1 MLSIHEVAKPV
12 KQDIALTVDVV
23 ALGLDAD
30 EPKRVLLI
38 KRKNPPFQDHW
49 ALPGGF
55 VDPGESPDVAAR
67 RELLEETRLKV
78 TDLQQIGA
86 YGEPDRDP
94 RGHTVSVAFVAPVA
108 GQPKVEAADDA
119 ADVGWFD
126 LSDLP
131 ALAFDHDRIIADGVK
146 AQTQTY
152 RYPYPH
158 PAVTTDIVIFSIRD
172 EALNVLLIKRNI
184 APFKGKWALPGGFV
198 RLNESLEQCAARELA
213 EETGVKNVY
222 LEQLYS
228 FGAPKRDPRERVI
241 TVAYFALIPSD
252 KIDLKPTTDAAEARW
267 FPISDLPPLS
277 FDHDQILE
285 VARDRLTAKLD
296 YSNIVFQFL
305 PKEFTLSQ
313 VQTIYEIIQG
323 TEIDKRNF
331 RKWLDSHFTLKD
343 TGKMLRGGAHRP
355 AKLFSH
361 MGGKGI
367 ETF

>member
-1 MLSIHEVAKPV
+1 MI
-12 KQDIALTVDVV
+12 KQNIALTVDVV
-23 ALGLDAD
+23 ALSMDGE
-30 EPKRVLLI
+30 EPRTVLLI

-55 VDPGESPDVAAR
+55 VDPGESPETAAR
-67 RELLEETRLKV
+67 RELQEETRLKV
-78 TDLQQIGA
+78 KDIRQIGT

-94 RGHTVSVAFVAPVA
+94 RGQTVSVAFVAPVT
-108 GQPKVEAADDA
+108 GEPKVAAADDA
-119 ADVGWFD
+119 SDVGWFD
-126 LSDLP
+126 LANLP
-131 ALAFDHDRIIADGVK
+131 PLAFDHDRIIADGLK
-146 AQTQTY
+146 AQTETY
-152 RYPYPH
+152 RYAYPH
-158 PAVTTDIVIFSIRD
+158 PAVTTDIVIFSIRKD
-172 EALNVLLIKRNI
+172 ELNVLLIKRDI

-198 RLNESLEQCAARELA
+198 RLDESLEQCATRELA

-241 TVAYFALIPSD
+241 TVAYFALIPSG
-252 KIDLKPTTDAAEARW
+252 KIDLKPTTDAADAQW
-267 FPISDLPPLS
+267 FPVSDLPALS
-277 FDHDQILE
+277 FDHDQILD
-285 VARDRLTAKLD
+285 VARERLTAKLD

-313 VQTIYEIIQG
+313 VQSIYEIIQG

-343 TGKMLRGGAHRP
+343 TGKMQRGGAHRP

-361 MGGKGI
+361 VGGKGV
-367 ETF
+367 ETFN